1 VKRRRTRVVASRVL
15 EAENLACRR
24 GERLV
29 FAGVSF
35 AVPRG
40 GALVLLGPNGSG
52 KSSLLRLLAGL
63 TPVESGRV
71 LWDGAP
77 VRDDAAGHR
86 ARIRFVG
93 HQDAVKPALTVSE
106 NLAFWAGVQSA
117 DEGAVGAA
125 LALLGLDRLSDW
137 PSRFLSAGQRRRLAL
152 ARLLLAPAPVW
163 LLDEPTTGLD
173 RDSIASFEAALAA
186 HRAAGG
192 LVVASTHVPLDLS
205 DARMLTLGARVAR
218 DPTD

>member
-1 VKRRRTRVVASRVL
+1 ML

-29 FAGVSF
+29 FAGISF

-40 GALVLLGPNGSG
+40 GALVLVGPNGSG

-63 TPVESGRV
+63 TPTEAGRL
-71 LWDGAP
+71 LWDGVP
-77 VRDDAAGHR
+77 VGDDAAAHR
-86 ARIRFVG
+86 ARVRFVG
-93 HQDAVKPALTVSE
+93 HQDAVKPALTVRE
-106 NLAFWAGVQSA
+106 NLAFWAGLRDTSEDA
-117 DEGAVGAA
+117 ISAA
-125 LALLGLDRLSDW
+125 LARLGLDRLGDW

-152 ARLLLAPAPVW
+152 ARLLLAPATVW

-173 RDSIASFEAALAA
+173 RDSIAGFEAALAG

-192 LVVASTHVPLDLS
+192 LVVASTHVPLGLA
-205 DARMLTLGARVAR
+205 DARILTLGARSAAA
-218 DPTD
+218 